1 MDQNPNGLTYYTTPE
16 VMHFLGV
23 NRSRVTALARRD
35 SWQFVEIPSRRNIK
49 AKRYLVS
56 DVKVTSQRL
65 NAWRS
70 RRKKIG

>member
-1 MDQNPNGLTYYTTPE
+1 MEYLTTPQ

-23 NRSRVTALARRD
+23 NRSRVTALARGDNWR
-35 SWQFVEIPSRRNIK
+35 FVEIPSRHNIK
-49 AKRYLVS
+49 AKRYLAS

-70 RRKKIG
+70 KRKR